1 VSGNQNPI
9 DHTVLPMTEPDY
21 PPITEVDAHGQ
32 PPGCPWGKP
41 APGRGAGPGVHPM
54 GALQLSRDP
63 PHIREQPRRVV
74 SARCHYC
81 VNRPTA
87 NASSPQLQSMTTEP
101 TPGDENGRS
110 TTRRVRSCTDGT
122 GQAARARPARVRT
135 HGPRRDDNGIGGT
148 KREGRSVTRDW
159 GPWLVGGG
167 LLLLVG
173 GLLAWTGALSWLGNL
188 PGDIRISSGNTRIY
202 IPITSMVLVSVALNV
217 LLWLFLSLFH
227 R

>member
-1 VSGNQNPI
+1 MSFDLGR
-9 DHTVLPMTEPDY
+9 
-21 PPITEVDAHGQ
+21 AG
-32 PPGCPWGKP
+32 GCTWLGIPSLTSVG
-41 APGRGAGPGVHPM
+41 GVGPG
-54 GALQLSRDP
+54 
-63 PHIREQPRRVV
+63 
-74 SARCHYC
+74 
-81 VNRPTA
+81 
-87 NASSPQLQSMTTEP
+87 TT
-101 TPGDENGRS
+101 
-110 TTRRVRSCTDGT
+110 
-122 GQAARARPARVRT
+122 
-135 HGPRRDDNGIGGT
+135 
-148 KREGRSVTRDW
+148 REGRSVTRDW

>member
-1 VSGNQNPI
+1 VVTSGGGCPR
-9 DHTVLPMTEPDY
+9 VLPVVCFRDESTQPVHRRREGDQSLPVA
-21 PPITEVDAHGQ
+21 PP
-32 PPGCPWGKP
+32 
-41 APGRGAGPGVHPM
+41 RS
-54 GALQLSRDP
+54 L
-63 PHIREQPRRVV
+63 
-74 SARCHYC
+74 
-81 VNRPTA
+81 
-87 NASSPQLQSMTTEP
+87 
-101 TPGDENGRS
+101 GRS
-110 TTRRVRSCTDGT
+110 TTWRVRSCTDGT

>member
-1 VSGNQNPI
+1 MRRPRSSKH
-9 DHTVLPMTEPDY
+9 DHRTDPRGRERA
-21 PPITEVDAHGQ
+21 VDHLAGQ
-32 PPGCPWGKP
+32 VMYRRHRASRP
-41 APGRGAGPGVHPM
+41 RSSRAGE
-54 GALQLSRDP
+54 D
-63 PHIREQPRRVV
+63 RR
-74 SARCHYC
+74 
-81 VNRPTA
+81 
-87 NASSPQLQSMTTEP
+87 
-101 TPGDENGRS
+101 
-110 TTRRVRSCTDGT
+110 
-122 GQAARARPARVRT
+122 
-135 HGPRRDDNGIGGT
+135 PRRDDNGIGGT